1 MNLFKEDCIWMSCR
15 YAIGRKTISACT
27 HPYHIIENAYDWIYP
42 TRRKQLSRDIIMHIN
57 DRLNCL
63 HNISS
68 LGFHDKYDIISCI
81 AEYMCEHNIQQPNEY
96 FAQHNWNIDTSA
108 NYILPVVTRNEPQ
121 LDFEELL
128 STIYHD
134 YESWILFAN
143 LLDESKHVTL
153 RIKYN
158 NKVIEHKCL
167 VHYKIYTDG
176 VKRYYVDIEKF
187 KEKPYPTT
195 YLDIKGIIDNEF

>member
-1 MNLFKEDCIWMSCR
+1 MSCR

-27 HPYHIIENAYDWIYP
+27 HPYNIIEQAYDWIYP
-42 TRRKQLSRDIIMHIN
+42 SRRKQFSQDIIMHIN
-57 DRLNCL
+57 DRLNQL

-68 LGFHDKYDIISCI
+68 LGFLNNYDIISCI
-81 AEYMCEHNIQQPNEY
+81 ARYMCERNIQQPNEY
-96 FAQHNWNIDTSA
+96 FAKHDWNVNTSI
-108 NYILPVVTRNEPQ
+108 NKIISVTTSNEESL
-121 LDFEELL
+121 LDFEELF

-158 NKVIEHKCL
+158 NKVIERKCL
-167 VHYKIYTDG
+167 VHYKIYTNG

-195 YLDIKGIIDNEF
+195 YLDIKSIIDNEF

>member
-1 MNLFKEDCIWMSCR
+1 M
-15 YAIGRKTISACT
+15 
-27 HPYHIIENAYDWIYP
+27 HPYNIIEQAYDWIYP
-42 TRRKQLSRDIIMHIN
+42 SKRKRFSQDIIMHIN
-57 DRLNCL
+57 DRLNSL
-63 HNISS
+63 RNISS
-68 LGFHDKYDIISCI
+68 LGFENGYDIISCI
-81 AEYMCEHNIQQPNEY
+81 AKYMCEHNIQSPNGY
-96 FAQHNWNIDTSA
+96 FAQHDWNIDTSV
-108 NYILPVVTRNEPQ
+108 NHILSIETRNEPQ
-121 LDFEELL
+121 LDFEELF

-134 YESWILFAN
+134 YESWILFAD

-167 VHYKIYTDG
+167 VHYRVYADG
-176 VKRYYVDIEKF
+176 VKRCYVDIDKF